1 MTPPSKDITAPAQVE
16 PIASVVDDKGVF
28 FSVERKVRDE
38 TIERIGTVYFRE
50 MGGEAR
56 DLWDKFVVDRLPKDK
71 DGAPANGI
79 PDNKGA
85 RAFLVVQCVV
95 RPDGVTPLFTMGDRD
110 KLQQMPGKILD
121 SMFRVIQEM
130 NGLGE
135 DGAKKTEGN

>member
-1 MTPPSKDITAPAQVE
+1 MSKEKKAAVAAAPNPVADLRE
-16 PIASVVDDKGVF
+16 VF
-28 FSVERKVRDE
+28 FGVEREVREE
-38 TIERIGTVYFRE
+38 TIDRVGKVHFRE

-110 KLQQMPGKILD
+110 KLQRMPGKILD

-135 DGAKKTEGN
+135 DEAKKTEGN